1 MNLTESQIEI
11 QDRMEVICEDNVYAL
26 QFWRGLCDSV
36 LTWDHIQD
44 DDPVDKRT
52 EYRAFNFVLVEAPLN
67 TFFNKYKES
76 LIPVIVNA
84 ISSWEYSNE
93 QGAPKYKA
101 FDIYTETA
109 CTIAFLIGGK
119 EAVDKHIPEFRRL
132 EWQVCQEDDAI
143 DGGKK

>member
-1 MNLTESQIEI
+1 M
-11 QDRMEVICEDNVYAL
+11 
-26 QFWRGLCDSV
+26 
-36 LTWDHIQD
+36 
-44 DDPVDKRT
+44 
-52 EYRAFNFVLVEAPLN
+52 EAPLN
-67 TFFNKYKES
+67 PFFNKYKES

-132 EWQVCQEDDAI
+132 EWQICQEDDAI